1 MTKSIFPVLVLFF
14 VLSCQP
20 QQQRVH
26 RGPIFQKGAVAA
38 AHPLAAEVGKE
49 ILSQGGNAYDAAI
62 AVQFALAVV
71 MPRAGNIG
79 GGGFMVSL
87 SKEGKA
93 ETLDF
98 RESAPQAAHADLYL
112 DEQGVLIKDK
122 SLKGHLAAGVPGTV
136 RGMEE
141 IHKAYGSLPWYQLLA
156 PAIQLAKTGFVLSEY
171 ETEQFNRF
179 FEDFKTQN
187 TQEIE
192 FLTKRKYAPFEV
204 GDSLLFADLAK
215 TLGRISLNGAD
226 EFYKGATAELIVNE
240 MQRGNG
246 IITAADLAAYRPIWR
261 APILINYKNTEI
273 ISMPL
278 PSAGGIALAQL
289 FHGSKQFD
297 WSQLKHNG
305 SRHVHLMTELQRRV
319 YADRAIY
326 LGDADFYHVPI
337 DSILHPDYLDRKFA
351 DITEDKATPS
361 SQILA
366 VKESVIESIET
377 THFSIVDQ
385 WGNAVAVTTT
395 LNGFFG
401 NKVMVGG
408 AGFFLN
414 NEMDDFTT
422 KVGEANQFGLVGNAA
437 NAIAPQK
444 RMLSS
449 MTPTIVKKDGEFWFV
464 LGSPGGSTII
474 TNVYQTLLNVI
485 EFGMSMQE
493 AVDVKKM
500 HSQWIPD
507 EILYEINGF
516 AEPTLQ
522 QLTEMGHQI
531 KEVSQIGRMNAVM
544 RWDDGLE
551 AAADHSRKGDAT
563 AAGI

>member
-1 MTKSIFPVLVLFF
+1 
-14 VLSCQP
+14 
-20 QQQRVH
+20 
-26 RGPIFQKGAVAA
+26 
-38 AHPLAAEVGKE
+38 
-49 ILSQGGNAYDAAI
+49 
-62 AVQFALAVV
+62 
-71 MPRAGNIG
+71 
-79 GGGFMVSL
+79 
-87 SKEGKA
+87 
-93 ETLDF
+93 
-98 RESAPQAAHADLYL
+98 
-112 DEQGVLIKDK
+112 
-122 SLKGHLAAGVPGTV
+122 
-136 RGMEE
+136 
-141 IHKAYGSLPWYQLLA
+141 
-156 PAIQLAKTGFVLSEY
+156 
-171 ETEQFNRF
+171 
-179 FEDFKTQN
+179 
-187 TQEIE
+187 
-192 FLTKRKYAPFEV
+192 
-204 GDSLLFADLAK
+204 
-215 TLGRISLNGAD
+215 
-226 EFYKGATAELIVNE
+226 
-240 MQRGNG
+240 
-246 IITAADLAAYRPIWR
+246 
-261 APILINYKNTEI
+261 
-273 ISMPL
+273 
-278 PSAGGIALAQL
+278 
-289 FHGSKQFD
+289 
-297 WSQLKHNG
+297 
-305 SRHVHLMTELQRRV
+305 MTELQRRV

-337 DSILHPDYLDRKFA
+337 DSILNPEYLDRKFA

-385 WGNAVAVTTT
+385 WGNAVAITTT

-493 AVDVKKM
+493 AVDAKKM

-516 AEPTLQ
+516 ADTTLQ

-551 AAADHSRKGDAT
+551 AAADRSRKGDAT